1 MNLQVKEYEHGST
14 FSTLILQPKNTL
26 IIIILTF
33 SHKTLEENMW
43 PSDLHRTI
51 DPVKLIELF
60 YSQELFMLYFNWNI
74 HTLV

>member
-1 MNLQVKEYEHGST
+1 M
-14 FSTLILQPKNTL
+14 
-26 IIIILTF
+26 IIILTF
-33 SHKTLEENMW
+33 SHKTMQENLW